1 VARLVGHLARRVPLL
16 VHLGAGVG
24 ELAAELERGLLA
36 VQELAEQV
44 GQLVEGGGLLGGLV
58 LAHQLQIWASIE
70 PSGFITHSSFET
82 GIDQSRSARRS
93 TG

>member
-1 VARLVGHLARRVPLL
+1 MARLVGHLARGVPLL

-36 VQELAEQV
+36 VQQLRQQV
-44 GQLVEGGGLLGGLV
+44 VELVERGGLLGRLV
-58 LAHQLQIWASIE
+58 RPMSLSMLASIDA
-70 PSGFITHSSFET
+70 SGFITQSSFET
-82 GIDQSRSARRS
+82 GSDQSRSTRRS